1 MKRLYV
7 LFDGSCALCVNCRN
21 WLRAQAA
28 FVELE
33 FLPLQSPRLEER
45 FPGIGVL
52 QREDQLLVI
61 SDEGAVYQGPHAWI
75 ICLYALREYREW
87 SQRLAQPALLPFARA
102 AFKMISENRLTLSRW
117 FARGGVDVLKE
128 DLASECECD
137 QEGVCRR

>member
-33 FLPLQSPRLEER
+33 FIPLQSPGLEEK
-45 FPGIGVL
+45 FPGIGAIA
-52 QREDQLLVI
+52 QEDQLLVI
-61 SDEGAVYQGPHAWI
+61 SDEGAVYQGPQAWI

-87 SQRLAQPALLPFARA
+87 SQRLAHPALLPFAKA
-102 AFKMISENRLTLSRW
+102 AFKMISENRLALSRW
-117 FARGGVDVLKE
+117 LAKGGVDALKE
-128 DLASECECD
+128 ELATECGCD
-137 QEGVCRR
+137 KAGACKR